1 MVVVVEGG
9 REDSTG
15 LPDFSTLQQLD
26 LVTLLQF
33 PILHP
38 TTSNMVKPLT
48 FKGDKPKKRKQ
59 RDPDSE
65 KSSKTRKT
73 EAPAENDD
81 NPEDQSWVSAEAASD
96 IAGPMVLVLPS
107 DEPACVASDANGT
120 VFASTLENLV
130 EGDPATAEPH
140 DVRQVWVATRV
151 AGTESFSFKG
161 HHGKYLS
168 CDSHGLFS
176 ATASAVS
183 HYESFLAIPSVD
195 IPGTFAL
202 QVRGGDSESFLGIKE
217 SAKATG
223 GVEIRGDATTVSF
236 ETTVRIRMQARFKPR
251 LRANKES
258 KAYEKIS
265 QKELESLVG
274 RKLEDDDVKRL
285 RKARREGNFHE
296 VMLDVKVKGKHDKF
310 A

>member
-1 MVVVVEGG
+1 
-9 REDSTG
+9 
-15 LPDFSTLQQLD
+15 
-26 LVTLLQF
+26 
-33 PILHP
+33 
-38 TTSNMVKPLT
+38 MVKPLT

-59 RDPDSE
+59 RDPDAE
-65 KSSKTRKT
+65 KSTKTRKT
-73 EAPAENDD
+73 DAPEAANDD

-96 IAGPMVLVLPS
+96 IAGPIVLVLPS

-120 VFASTLENLV
+120 IFASTLENLV

-161 HHGKYLS
+161 HHGKCVSYCLVSAGIYFSRWSRHFKLMLYSRYLS

-183 HYESFLAIPSVD
+183 HYESFLAIPSAD
-195 IPGTFAL
+195 IPGTFAF
-202 QVRGGDSESFLGIKE
+202 QVRGGDSESFMGIKE

>member
-1 MVVVVEGG
+1 
-9 REDSTG
+9 
-15 LPDFSTLQQLD
+15 
-26 LVTLLQF
+26 
-33 PILHP
+33 
-38 TTSNMVKPLT
+38 MVKPLT

-59 RDPDSE
+59 RDPDTE

-73 EAPAENDD
+73 DNPEPENNDD
-81 NPEDQSWVSAEAASD
+81 HPEDQSWVSAEAASD
-96 IAGPMVLVLPS
+96 IAGPIVFVLPS
-107 DEPACVASDANGT
+107 DEPTAIATDANGT
-120 VFASTLENLV
+120 VFASVLENLV

-151 AGTESFSFKG
+151 AGTESISFKG

-183 HYESFLAIPSVD
+183 HFESFLAIPSVD
-195 IPGTFAL
+195 IP
-202 QVRGGDSESFLGIKE
+202 E

-223 GVEIRGDATTVSF
+223 GVEIRGDATSVSF

-265 QKELESLVG
+265 RKELEGLVG
-274 RKLEDDDVKRL
+274 RKLEDDEVKRL
-285 RKARREGNFHE
+285 RRARREGNFHE
-296 VMLDVKVKGKHDKF
+296 EMLDVKVKGKHDKF